1 VPVTRLIR
9 LDDAEALAT
18 LQRDHRA
25 FFAPYEPLRDE
36 SYFSV
41 EGQAEVIATLLQ
53 RHDLDQME
61 PRVIL
66 ATDGTVAG
74 RITLDAITQGAFQSC
89 GMGYWVAPPF
99 GGRGL
104 ATAAVAAMVDVAFG
118 EWGLH
123 RVEAGAMPHNLRSRR
138 VLEANQFREYGLA
151 PRLVHI
157 AGQWRDHV
165 MYQRLNDEWVPRG
178 RPDG

>member
-9 LDDAEALAT
+9 LEDADPLAA
-18 LQRDHRA
+18 LQREHRA

-36 SYFSV
+36 SYFTAA
-41 EGQAEVIATLLQ
+41 GQAEVIATLLE
-53 RHDLDQME
+53 RHRLGQME

-66 ATDGTVAG
+66 AANGSVAG
-74 RITLDAITQGAFQSC
+74 RITLDAITKGAFQSC

-99 GGRGL
+99 GGQGL
-104 ATAAVAAMVDVAFG
+104 ATTAVAAMADVAFRD
-118 EWGLH
+118 WGLH
-123 RVEAGAMPHNLRSRR
+123 RIEAGAMPHNMRSRR
-138 VLEANQFREYGLA
+138 VLAANQFQEYGLA

-165 MYQRLNDEWVPRG
+165 MYQRLNDDWGP
-178 RPDG
+178 PD